1 MAKRTMPQL
10 ADFLAEATGL
20 SESNLQSITRRLRE
34 AGRLSMAG
42 RGPRSA
48 ATPTPH
54 DAALLLLVAAC
65 EVPPLHAVTLG
76 EALLACDILT
86 DHADWPDDLPIEGTA
101 IDQAAALIDQ
111 SSPIYDIWVIMGR
124 ELQVTF
130 RAEDGGG
137 LVFQPVADEPANAK
151 LVAVLGRRST
161 TLMRR
166 HEIQGRALR
175 DIGDWLRQGAIMA
188 VEENAAA

>member
-20 SESNLQSITRRLRE
+20 NESTLQSITRRLRE

-101 IDQAAALIDQ
+101 IDQAAVLIDQ

-124 ELQVTF
+124 ELRVTVI
-130 RAEDGGG
+130 AEDGGG
-137 LVFQPVADEPANAK
+137 LVFQPAADEPANAK
-151 LVAVLGRRST
+151 LVEVLGRRAT
-161 TLMRR
+161 TLVRR
-166 HEIQGRALR
+166 HEIQGRALC
-175 DIGDWLRQGAIMA
+175 DIGDWLRDGTLVA
-188 VEENAAA
+188 VEEESAA

>member
-1 MAKRTMPQL
+1 MEKITTPML
-10 ADFLAEATGL
+10 ADFLADATGL
-20 SESNLQSITRRLRE
+20 SESNLQRIARRLRE
-34 AGRLSMAG
+34 AGHLSMAG

-48 ATPTPH
+48 AAATPH

-86 DHADWPDDLPIEGTA
+86 DQDDWPDDLPLAATA
-101 IDQAAALIDQ
+101 TAQAAALIERPC
-111 SSPIYDIWVIMGR
+111 PIYRMRVNMGD
-124 ELQVTF
+124 ELSVAF
-130 RAEDGGG
+130 ECADRGG
-137 LVFQPVADEPANAK
+137 LFFQPAADDPANAK

-166 HEIQGRALR
+166 HEIEGRALR
-175 DIGDWLRQGAIMA
+175 DIGDWLREAEA
-188 VEENAAA
+188 EDAA

>member
-10 ADFLAEATGL
+10 ADFIAEATGL
-20 SESNLQSITRRLRE
+20 SESNLQGIARRLRE
-34 AGRLSMAG
+34 AGHLSMAG

-48 ATPTPH
+48 AAATPH

-76 EALLACDILT
+76 ESLLACNILT
-86 DHADWPDDLPIEGTA
+86 SKDDWPDDLPLAATT
-101 IDQAAALIDQ
+101 IDQAAALIDR
-111 SSPIYDIWVIMGR
+111 PGPNYDMWVNMGDA
-124 ELQVTF
+124 LSMTF
-130 RAEDGGG
+130 KAEDGGD
-137 LVFQPVADEPANAK
+137 LVFQPAIDDPANAK

-175 DIGDWLRQGAIMA
+175 DIGDWLREGAIVA
-188 VEENAAA
+188 VEEGTAE